1 MQRVDPM
8 ELNFDGLETQK
19 WNIPTDRAQ
28 RVVEKNQNL
37 RFSDVLRGEEVME
50 KKHWLKIG

>member
-19 WNIPTDRAQ
+19 WNIPTAQ

-50 KKHWLKIG
+50 KKYWLKIG